1 MNIWDGIEEF
11 VTVSND
17 GTFSGAARKLGV
29 STSFV
34 SRQINTL
41 EAKLGVQLLKRTTR
55 KLNFTEEGELYYKHC
70 NELLKGLENA
80 NEALARGKTAIG
92 GLIRISA
99 SGTFAE
105 KELSGVIAKFINKY
119 PDVNVF
125 INFDQKEIDFIE
137 KPFDLEIRYGIL
149 KDSTL
154 RSRKLS
160 DRRLSICA
168 SPSYLEKYGTPKAP
182 HDLKAH
188 SCLLGNNNRWR
199 LQFPEGV
206 REISVKGCWKS
217 NSAFSLIEAASQSLG
232 LIYIPDYYTKEKQAS
247 GELVSVLNDYVVKD
261 HATWL
266 VYPNMQHLPI
276 RIRLLIDFMTEHF
289 NSQCTID

>member
-17 GTFSGAARKLGV
+17 GTFSGAARTLGV

-41 EAKLGVQLLKRTTR
+41 ETKLGVQLLKRTTR
-55 KLNFTEEGELYYKHC
+55 KLNFTKEGELYYKHC
-70 NELLKGLENA
+70 NELLEGLKNA
-80 NEALARGKTAIG
+80 NEALACGKTTIS

-105 KELSGVIAKFINKY
+105 KELSGVIAEFINKH
-119 PDVNVF
+119 PDINVLIDF
-125 INFDQKEIDFIE
+125 NQKEIDLIDR
-137 KPFDLEIRYGIL
+137 PFDLEIRYGVL

-160 DRRLSICA
+160 NRQLSICG
-168 SPSYLEKYGTPKAP
+168 SPAYFEKHGMPETPY
-182 HDLKAH
+182 DLKAH

-199 LQFPEGV
+199 LRFPDGV
-206 REISVKGCWKS
+206 REISVKGRWKS
-217 NSAFSLIEAASQSLG
+217 NSAFSLIEAACKNLG
-232 LIYIPDYYTKEKQAS
+232 LIYVPNYYTKEKQAS
-247 GELVSVLNDYVVKD
+247 GELISVLDNYVVTD

-266 VYPNMQHLPI
+266 VYPNMQHLPT

-289 NSQCTID
+289 NPQVSID